1 MDRIHSGPS
10 AFCFVPGVGNRLLL
24 ADLLDV
30 EPQSDF
36 FKRLRVSR
44 PLRMVIYSDK
54 GSVGIKGVVASLHP
68 LCVRVKEGHKGLA
81 TEGTRVLLFAAD
93 KAQYIKAES
102 EITSII
108 QDDDE
113 WTWTLR
119 ELEMSETERRKY
131 DRRMNT
137 LPVELKAVQETPQG
151 SQIVYYKGE
160 SMDLS
165 MGGAWVKLEQ
175 AIELGSLVEFRT
187 KLPSGEDLKVLATVS
202 NHGRD
207 GGFGIEFMD
216 FSGNSRTWLFDYLEP
231 AA

>member
-1 MDRIHSGPS
+1 M
-10 AFCFVPGVGNRLLL
+10 LLL
-24 ADLLDV
+24 LGKLADFADLYNV
-30 EPQSDF
+30 ESQSDF

-54 GSVGIKGVVASLHP
+54 GSVGIKGVVASLNP
-68 LCVRVKEGHKGLA
+68 LCVRVKEGHRGLA
-81 TEGTRVLLFAAD
+81 IEGTRVLLFAAD
-93 KAQYIKAES
+93 KAQYTKAES
-102 EITSII
+102 EITQIV
-108 QDDDE
+108 QDGDE

-131 DRRMNT
+131 DRRMNN
-137 LPVELKAVQETPQG
+137 LPVELKTVQETHEG

-160 SMDLS
+160 SIDLS

-175 AIELGSLVEFRT
+175 EIELGSLVEFRT
-187 KLPSGEDLKVLATVS
+187 KLPNGFELKVLATVS

-207 GGFGIEFMD
+207 GGFGVEFMD
-216 FSGNSRTWLFDYLEP
+216 FSGNSRAWLFEYLEP